1 MNGELIRI
9 VDSLHRDKS
18 IDKEIVFTGIES
30 ALATACRKHFGIEE
44 DVTVIV
50 NRETGAITATERGHP
65 VDPET
70 LGRIAAQTAKQVMI
84 QKIREAERDV
94 IFAEFEERIGT
105 LVNGTVQRFEGR
117 NIIVNLSRTEGILPV
132 SEQMRNESYRV
143 GERIQCVIYEV
154 KKAGPRVRIVL
165 SRGHVNL
172 IRRLFE
178 LEVPEI
184 AERIIDIRAIAR
196 EAGHRTKVAVSSID
210 PRVDCVGACVG
221 VRGTRIKSIVDEVNG
236 EKIDIVRWNDS
247 VEVLIMNALK
257 PAEIEKMI
265 LDDEVEPK
273 KATVFVRDDQL
284 SLAIGKKGQN
294 VRLASK
300 LAQWD
305 IDIVPSE
312 DAASRISAEEVLG
325 LLDDRERAA
334 RAESPTLGLSE
345 DIFEI
350 LKKGGFSTRDSILA
364 AGVDVLAKVQ
374 GFDEDQARLVIRTL
388 ASQAFEESE
397 QEDDDKS
404 TMDVSSAATE
414 TATSRVG
421 DPFAALENAADEQEA
436 DAEKAEEEG
445 GPTDDDAV
453 GDEASGDASSDDQA
467 SDDEASDDET
477 SDDETSDDETPN
489 DQTPDDGTV
498 DEETPDQETPAEKAL
513 DGETSTEE
521 DDSQEDGVESID
533 DDARA

>member
-1 MNGELIRI
+1 MNGELLRI
-9 VDSLHRDKS
+9 IDSIHREKS
-18 IDKEIVFTGIES
+18 IDKEIVFAGIES
-30 ALATACRKHFGIEE
+30 ALATACRKHFGVEE

-50 NRETGAITATERGHP
+50 SRETGAITATERGRP
-65 VDPET
+65 IDPET

-94 IFAEFEERIGT
+94 IFSEFEERVGT

-165 SRGHVNL
+165 SRSHQNL

-184 AERIIDIRAIAR
+184 AERIIEIRAIAR
-196 EAGHRTKVAVSSID
+196 EAGHRTKVAVSSVD

-247 VEVLIMNALK
+247 SEILIMNALK

-265 LDDEVEPK
+265 LDEDVEPK
-273 KATVFVRDDQL
+273 KATVFVREDQL

-300 LAQWD
+300 MAKWD

-312 DAASRISAEEVLG
+312 DGASRISAARPEPVPRIARRRLRDPQKRRFQHPG
-325 LLDDRERAA
+325 SHPCRRRRRPRQGPGIRRRSGPSGRQNPRQSGIRGERA
-334 RAESPTLGLSE
+334 G
-345 DIFEI
+345 
-350 LKKGGFSTRDSILA
+350 
-364 AGVDVLAKVQ
+364 
-374 GFDEDQARLVIRTL
+374 IR
-388 ASQAFEESE
+388 S
-397 QEDDDKS
+397 
-404 TMDVSSAATE
+404 
-414 TATSRVG
+414 
-421 DPFAALENAADEQEA
+421 
-436 DAEKAEEEG
+436 
-445 GPTDDDAV
+445 
-453 GDEASGDASSDDQA
+453 
-467 SDDEASDDET
+467 
-477 SDDETSDDETPN
+477 
-489 DQTPDDGTV
+489 
-498 DEETPDQETPAEKAL
+498 
-513 DGETSTEE
+513 
-521 DDSQEDGVESID
+521 
-533 DDARA
+533 

>member
-1 MNGELIRI
+1 MNGELLRI
-9 VDSLHRDKS
+9 IDSIHREKS

-30 ALATACRKHFGIEE
+30 ALATACRKHFGVEE

-50 NRETGAITATERGHP
+50 SRETGAITATERGRP
-65 VDPET
+65 IDPET

-94 IFAEFEERIGT
+94 IFSEFEERVGT

-165 SRGHVNL
+165 SRSHQNL

-196 EAGHRTKVAVSSID
+196 EAGHRTKVAVSSVD

-221 VRGTRIKSIVDEVNG
+221 VRGTRIKNIVDEVNG
-236 EKIDIVRWNDS
+236 EKIDIVRWNES
-247 VEVLIMNALK
+247 SEILIMNALK

-265 LDDEVEPK
+265 LDEDVEPK
-273 KATVFVRDDQL
+273 KATVFVREDQL

-300 LAQWD
+300 LAKWD

-312 DAASRISAEEVLG
+312 DGASRISAEEVLG
-325 LLDDRERAA
+325 LTDDAERAE
-334 RAESPTLGLSE
+334 RAQSPTLGLPE
-345 DIFEI
+345 DVFVI
-350 LKKGGFSTRDSILA
+350 LKKGGFSTREAILA

-374 GFDEDQARLVIRTL
+374 GFNEDQARLVIRTL

-397 QEDDDKS
+397 RESGADEP
-404 TMDVSSAATE
+404 TMDVSSATAE
-414 TATSRVG
+414 TTSRIS
-421 DPFAALENAADEQEA
+421 DPFAPLENADDEQE
-436 DAEKAEEEG
+436 DEAEKTEEKDT
-445 GPTDDDAV
+445 TDDDGAV
-453 GDEASGDASSDDQA
+453 GASI
-467 SDDEASDDET
+467 DDETSDNGTSDEETPDDET
-477 SDDETSDDETPN
+477 SDDETSDEAAS
-489 DQTPDDGTV
+489 
-498 DEETPDQETPAEKAL
+498 AE
-513 DGETSTEE
+513 EE
-521 DDSQEDGVESID
+521 DSEKNSIESID
-533 DDARA
+533 EDARA